1 MWLIMNAA
9 WMIVLG
15 ILGAASLIIAKK
27 PDAKALIDKL
37 TPFQG
42 WMGAVSAIWGLWGII
57 NSILSLGWL
66 AYMPIAWI
74 TYLAESVVCL
84 ILGLLLGIGVIKT
97 FVSQPQAVEKM
108 DMVVKKFAPFQGI
121 LGIVAILLGIWGVV
135 AYVLSMILWAAVAA
149 T

>member
-1 MWLIMNAA
+1 MWLITNAV

-37 TPFQG
+37 APFQG
-42 WMGAVSAIWGLWGII
+42 WIGAISVLWGIWGVI

-66 AYMPIAWI
+66 TAMPIAWI

-84 ILGLLLGIGVIKT
+84 LLGLLLGVGVIKT
-97 FVSQPQAVEKM
+97 FVKQPQAVEKM
-108 DMVVKKFAPFQGI
+108 DMVVKKVSPYQGI
-121 LGIVAILLGIWGVV
+121 LGIIAILLGLWGVV
-135 AYVLSMILWAAVAA
+135 AYVLSLIIWAAV
-149 T
+149 